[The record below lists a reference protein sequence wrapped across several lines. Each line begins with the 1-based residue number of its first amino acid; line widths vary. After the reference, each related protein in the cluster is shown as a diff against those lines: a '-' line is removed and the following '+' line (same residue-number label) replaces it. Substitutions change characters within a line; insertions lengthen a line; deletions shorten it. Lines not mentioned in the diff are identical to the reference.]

1 MPDELRAFWI
11 EHTHD
16 FLVESREKFKSCL
29 EFPWQSTDMQ
39 LVFKNVKQRCVEA
52 SCGRFSL
59 IIQNKESA
67 WIRVRKK
74 EGVYRLRFFWKKV
87 LTIQTQTLFYTYDS
101 KEKFNFWLGPLVL
114 SSSADESDKVI
125 WCRRCHLKKCQSYI
139 TFLSQV
145 IFFVTFWQKKLN
157 SIILLPKIQILT
169 CSTLYVFIWSNV
181 CLKRWLF
188 QGRIDF
194 FQ

>member
-74 EGVYRLRFFWKKV
+74 K
-87 LTIQTQTLFYTYDS
+87 
-101 KEKFNFWLGPLVL
+101 
-114 SSSADESDKVI
+114 
-125 WCRRCHLKKCQSYI
+125 
-139 TFLSQV
+139 
-145 IFFVTFWQKKLN
+145 
-157 SIILLPKIQILT
+157 
-169 CSTLYVFIWSNV
+169 VFIVYTFSE
-181 CLKRWLF
+181 KKF
-188 QGRIDF
+188 
-194 FQ
+194 